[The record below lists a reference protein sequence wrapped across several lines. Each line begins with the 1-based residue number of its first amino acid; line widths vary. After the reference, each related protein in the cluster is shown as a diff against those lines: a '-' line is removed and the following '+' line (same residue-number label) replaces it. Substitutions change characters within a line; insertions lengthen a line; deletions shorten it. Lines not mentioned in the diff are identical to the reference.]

1 MGLLPETQNCG
12 LCMRRQCRER
22 FPRHRGLA
30 IQTCITAR
38 AWRTGHDAW
47 RDRYLTFAFEV
58 GGVENFPGI
67 PAACATRSFAYL
79 VRGPWRQY
87 GQFLHIN
94 KTNMRV
100 LLVPSLVSH
109 TIGSSWY
116 YKICNKSQFL
126 YIFVLT
132 YNILLWNW
140 IDNIFKYVLTCN
152 GIIPWLKTLCFIPMG
167 RNSQTISSPLCFIN
181 LLWRHVKLR
190 GEVSRHASQK
200 QCYFHSAAESLS
212 PFRSCKVPNALWS

>member
-1 MGLLPETQNCG
+1 MKWNTSLCNFYMGLLPDTQNCG

-47 RDRYLTFAFEV
+47 RDRYLKFTFEV

-67 PAACATRSFAYL
+67 PAACATRNFAYL

-116 YKICNKSQFL
+116 HKICKSHNS
-126 YIFVLT
+126 YIFLHQR
-132 YNILLWNW
+132 I
-140 IDNIFKYVLTCN
+140 IFYYEIGSTTFLSMF
-152 GIIPWLKTLCFIPMG
+152 W
-167 RNSQTISSPLCFIN
+167 
-181 LLWRHVKLR
+181 
-190 GEVSRHASQK
+190 HAM
-200 QCYFHSAAESLS
+200 
-212 PFRSCKVPNALWS
+212 V